1 VSTRHFTEPKS
12 GRALL
17 RVAAGEFSALPE
29 AIGSSLGRFV
39 LFVAGDT
46 LQDPQTGLVDTASKL
61 LRSGAVAVHCWGP
74 DAGRLETCFD
84 MAAIELF
91 QPKDPVIMTSSSE
104 GGDLEDAM
112 WEGIVATY
120 PANGLDEGYE
130 RVVLAIVGSQ
140 ALVDQADAYL
150 AAGVPLRDEA

>member
-1 VSTRHFTEPKS
+1 MSTRHFKEPKS

-17 RVAAGEFSALPE
+17 RIAVADFGALPE

-46 LQDPQTGLVDTASKL
+46 LQDLEASLVDSATEL
-61 LRSGAVAVHCWGP
+61 LRGGAVAVHCWGSGA
-74 DAGRLETCFD
+74 DRLETCFD
-84 MAAIELF
+84 LAAIELF
-91 QPKDPVIMTSSSE
+91 QPTDPVILTSSNE
-104 GGDLEDAM
+104 DDDLEDAI
-112 WEGIVATY
+112 WEGVVATY
-120 PANGLDEGYE
+120 PASGLDDGYE

-140 ALVDQADAYL
+140 SLVDQADAYL